1 MEILSLL
8 LAGGPFMFATLAVSV
23 VSMAIF
29 IWRVAYF
36 WVGSHKVKEVLTSEV
51 VALTEARN
59 YAQALRLCSASQSP
73 VARVMK
79 AALLR
84 ADRTEKEIRRAVE
97 SCLLQETPK
106 VKAGTVY
113 LPQLSNLATLLG
125 LIGTIHG
132 LIVAFQGAASEN
144 VAARQAILSRGI
156 SIAFYN
162 TFFGLTVATIVVVFY
177 LVLFGKANTV
187 ASQLEQAAAQIIDA
201 IVWHRDT
208 ASAPKGK
215 M

>member
-1 MEILSLL
+1 MEVLSLL
-8 LAGGPFMFATLAVSV
+8 LAGGPFMFATLAVSL
-23 VSMAIF
+23 VSLGVF

-36 WVGSHKVKEVLTSEV
+36 WLGSSKVKEALAAEV
-51 VALTEARN
+51 VALTEGRD
-59 YAQALRLCSASQSP
+59 YAQAIRLCASSQSP

-97 SCLLQETPK
+97 SCLLEEAPK

-144 VAARQAILSRGI
+144 VAARQAILSKGI

-162 TFFGLTVATIVVVFY
+162 TFFGLVVATVVIFFY
-177 LVLFGKANTV
+177 LVLFGKANHV
-187 ASQLEQAAAQIIDA
+187 ASLLEKSAAQIIDA
-201 IVWHRDT
+201 IVWHRD
-208 ASAPKGK
+208 AGNPKKG
-215 M
+215 